1 MHDPTEH
8 VQEHVQH
15 TAAHG
20 DHDEHGHGGHGLR
33 RITAAA
39 LTAAILAAFA
49 AISGA
54 LSNGHLTESTHKRID
69 ANDQW
74 SYYQSK
80 SIKSSIIDSR
90 IYAASIAHQPPSKK
104 DVAKRAEYEEQLPEI
119 QKMADALVK
128 ISTQHVEVHE
138 TYEMAE
144 TMFHISIAIVAIAVV
159 AKRRSFWYVS
169 MIAGTVGLFDLHGP
183 ILTPSTPSPPSRYC
197 KRPPPIPAAASAPAP
212 VEHECRPLPNQRTE
226 DSGAFALFAFPLRLV
241 GPAIT
246 RRPHRRFN
254 FQIPHVRASPH
265 LVGKPPGLPCLHHV
279 SIDTQLFRT
288 SPAYSGAN
296 ATNEPPHIPRY
307 LQRLRPYY

>member
-20 DHDEHGHGGHGLR
+20 DHEEHGHGSR
-33 RITAAA
+33 WITAAA

-80 SIKSSIIDSR
+80 SIKSSLIDTR
-90 IYAASIAHQPPSKK
+90 IYEATLAHVPSSKK
-104 DVAKRAEYEEQLPEI
+104 DLAKKEEYDEQLPEI
-119 QKMADALVK
+119 QKTADALVK
-128 ISTQHVEVHE
+128 ISNQHVEIHE

-159 AKRRSFWYVS
+159 AKRKSFWYVS
-169 MIAGTVGLFDLHGP
+169 MAAGVVGLFLFGRAMAHP
-183 ILTPSTPSPPSRYC
+183 IDAEPAEPTAVKAPVTPPS
-197 KRPPPIPAAASAPAP
+197 ASAPAA
-212 VEHECRPLPNQRTE
+212 HESHEAHEAAPAHEP
-226 DSGAFALFAFPLRLV
+226 GAASE
-241 GPAIT
+241 PA
-246 RRPHRRFN
+246 H
-254 FQIPHVRASPH
+254 
-265 LVGKPPGLPCLHHV
+265 
-279 SIDTQLFRT
+279 
-288 SPAYSGAN
+288 
-296 ATNEPPHIPRY
+296 
-307 LQRLRPYY
+307 

>member
-20 DHDEHGHGGHGLR
+20 DHDEHGHGGGHGSR
-33 RITAAA
+33 WITAAA

-104 DVAKRAEYEEQLPEI
+104 DIAKRAEYEEQLPEI
-119 QKMADALVK
+119 EKTANALVK
-128 ISTQHVEVHE
+128 ISTQHVEIHE

-169 MIAGTVGLFDLHGP
+169 MIAGVVGLFYFARAYSHP
-183 ILTPSTPSPPSRYC
+183 IDAEPAESTAQKAPATPE
-197 KRPPPIPAAASAPAP
+197 AASAPAAA
-212 VEHECRPLPNQRTE
+212 EHE
-226 DSGAFALFAFPLRLV
+226 A
-241 GPAIT
+241 PA
-246 RRPHRRFN
+246 
-254 FQIPHVRASPH
+254 SE
-265 LVGKPPGLPCLHHV
+265 
-279 SIDTQLFRT
+279 
-288 SPAYSGAN
+288 PA
-296 ATNEPPHIPRY
+296 H
-307 LQRLRPYY
+307 